1 MVTNGQLFLKTEF
14 SMRFNISNKI
24 KHNENNR
31 KKEVTKLKFKKFDG
45 WVINIKMIS
54 FPSLPPIIFK
64 LNNRNER
71 KNTNKK
77 KKFF

>member
-45 WVINIKMIS
+45 
-54 FPSLPPIIFK
+54 
-64 LNNRNER
+64 
-71 KNTNKK
+71 
-77 KKFF
+77 